1 MANNFIQFNSNKN
14 NMMDDTTYAQQA
26 PLGIVGGGGTKA
38 DSKLHNKLFYQTSSF
53 VKAFSDV
60 IEYLGRDM
68 SDSDISQLAQ
78 SILYS
83 QQNASINYYRWDK
96 IVFSIPFSI
105 FSNLLEDPSSDPT
118 VPQTGIK
125 QLLFQY
131 QVDSLTQEEK
141 DAQSKLFT
149 FPYAFSSLFYVF
161 ISTDLSSFGEF
172 DTRLYWNILNQ
183 RINNTSINID
193 TGILTEN
200 FWNNITVDD
209 GSGAGA
215 THLSYLAIGIV

>member
-1 MANNFIQFNSNKN
+1 
-14 NMMDDTTYAQQA
+14 
-26 PLGIVGGGGTKA
+26 
-38 DSKLHNKLFYQTSSF
+38 
-53 VKAFSDV
+53 
-60 IEYLGRDM
+60 M

-83 QQNASINYYRWDK
+83 QQNASINYYRWNK
-96 IVFSIPFSI
+96 IVFSIPFAV

-149 FPYAFSSLFYVF
+149 FPYAFSSLFFTY
-161 ISTDLSSFGEF
+161 
-172 DTRLYWNILNQ
+172 LYLLIFHLLVN
-183 RINNTSINID
+183 
-193 TGILTEN
+193 LTQ
-200 FWNNITVDD
+200 D
-209 GSGAGA
+209 
-215 THLSYLAIGIV
+215 YIGIY